1 MSIYDSTRAL
11 DIASIG
17 QGGPYVLL
25 AAGSV
30 DVLGLDLASMETG
43 LSFYGVEPGGEP
55 PPPTQ
60 GGITRIHPPLPTVR
74 VYPPLVRMYP
84 R

>member
-11 DIASIG
+11 DVASIG
-17 QGGPYVLL
+17 QGGPYVLV

-30 DVLGLDLASMETG
+30 AVLGLDVASMETG
-43 LSFYGVEPGGEP
+43 LSFYGVEPGEEP

-60 GGITRIHPPLPTVR
+60 GGITRIHPPLPVER
-74 VYPPLVRMYP
+74 VYPPLVRAYP
-84 R
+84 V